1 MRKPIRHWL
10 GMILSSTVLWKS
22 NRLCISLPRFRTVE
36 NVVTRPEIKEILSI
50 MAWLTRQWRKKG
62 VGEPG
67 DCSVRIRDQHLSSRQ
82 RDAYRLSVVHPEFLL
97 TYANSCFEELKTSFV
112 ICNLDKNRQEP
123 TVQSLIS
130 RYRHNH

>member
-1 MRKPIRHWL
+1 M
-10 GMILSSTVLWKS
+10 V
-22 NRLCISLPRFRTVE
+22 RTVE

-82 RDAYRLSVVHPEFLL
+82 RDAYRLSVLHPEFLL

-130 RYRHNH
+130 RRDCEIRSVPNKWDNFELSLKCPELIRPS